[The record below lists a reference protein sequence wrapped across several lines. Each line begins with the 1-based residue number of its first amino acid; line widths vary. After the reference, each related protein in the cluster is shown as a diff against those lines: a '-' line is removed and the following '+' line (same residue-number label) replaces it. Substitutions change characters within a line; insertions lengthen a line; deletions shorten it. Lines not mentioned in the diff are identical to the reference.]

1 MTGVGDGIGRV
12 EELQNEFED
21 ERMGEEVEIDED
33 ELDISHH
40 QITAIVGGFGVTDY
54 HCSRCGLGTSR
65 LREVQTTPCEPEDE
79 TDGQLVA
86 DGGAPQF
93 EPGDRAVDRDE
104 EPDRQTPVVVVEQHD
119 TTAREHHV
127 EAVGASVYLLNQAY
141 PPDASVVDVVYESSL
156 DDALPVWREAELSGP
171 VLRQIVDDH
180 DLTTYSFPAPR
191 LQLED
196 ALEAEA

>member
-1 MTGVGDGIGRV
+1 VTGVGDGVGRV
-12 EELQNEFED
+12 AELQDEFED

-54 HCSRCGLGTSR
+54 HCSRCGVSTSR

-93 EPGDRAVDRDE
+93 EPGDRVLCRSDVSGELRSCTLIGFSDGGEAAEITDDE
-104 EPDRQTPVVVVEQHD
+104 EAAEFRAGLTEIGTIYTVPVDTLEPPADR
-119 TTAREHHV
+119 
-127 EAVGASVYLLNQAY
+127 
-141 PPDASVVDVVYESSL
+141 PDAFE
-156 DDALPVWREAELSGP
+156 EG
-171 VLRQIVDDH
+171 LR
-180 DLTTYSFPAPR
+180 
-191 LQLED
+191 
-196 ALEAEA
+196 